1 MCGRSL
7 HRGAVFHQQ
16 VSLAE
21 RLHAPG
27 SPLNLPPK
35 RTRRVPHLVDHR
47 PVFPPAKVCSSRY
60 AGQVCLISYR
70 HCPPEKLAYTSVLCS
85 VFYLVLAKLD
95 AVHSKGHVS
104 DERPNQ
110 HSRSAGMETWY
121 PNLHSSFGSGPLQL
135 FPLLRYL
142 RRRSSLRALHLDVY
156 GPQGGDFCG
165 QNKLFALC
173 DLIRTLNLFLQI
185 FPKNHDSQILI
196 FCLTLKTEQ
205 NR

>member
-1 MCGRSL
+1 M
-7 HRGAVFHQQ
+7 
-16 VSLAE
+16 E
-21 RLHAPG
+21 RCSPPCTRQIRC
-27 SPLNLPPK
+27 SPLE
-35 RTRRVPHLVDHR
+35 RT
-47 PVFPPAKVCSSRY
+47 Y
-60 AGQVCLISYR
+60 
-70 HCPPEKLAYTSVLCS
+70 
-85 VFYLVLAKLD
+85 
-95 AVHSKGHVS
+95 VS

-121 PNLHSSFGSGPLQL
+121 PNLHPSFGSGPLQL

-173 DLIRTLNLFLQI
+173 DLILTLNLFLQN

-196 FCLTLKTEQ
+196 FLSYTQ
-205 NR
+205 NRAKSMKSPTPSHPPLTHVLDCPALTPLFRYF